1 MKAPNVPEED
11 PLTGEIVGAAIEVHR
26 FFGPGLLES
35 IYEKALTHELE
46 LRGLSVICQQSV
58 PVCYKGKV
66 LEDFR
71 LDLLVGGEVIVELK
85 TVDALLPVHTAQ
97 LLTYLKLT
105 GLKRG
110 LLINFKVERLVDGV
124 NVSASEA
131 LLRVLCASVV
141 FYCLCEDQ

>member
-1 MKAPNVPEED
+1 MTTERTTDED
-11 PLTGEIVGAAIEVHR
+11 PLTGEIIGAAIEVHR

-35 IYEKALTHELE
+35 IYEKALTRELE
-46 LRGLSVICQQSV
+46 LRRVAVACQQAV
-58 PVCYKGKV
+58 PVRYKGKT

-85 TVDALLPVHTAQ
+85 TVESLLAIHTAQ

-110 LLINFKVERLVDGV
+110 LLINFNVERLVDGV
-124 NVSASEA
+124 KRVS
-131 LLRVLCASVV
+131 L
-141 FYCLCEDQ
+141 

>member
-1 MKAPNVPEED
+1 MMKTLDVAEED
-11 PLTGEIVGAAIEVHR
+11 PLTREIIGAAIEAHR

-46 LRGLSVICQQSV
+46 LHGIGAVCQQPV
-58 PVCYKGKV
+58 PVHYKGKL

-85 TVDALLPVHTAQ
+85 TVDALLPIHTAQ

-105 GLKRG
+105 GLERG

-124 NVSASEA
+124 RRIS
-131 LLRVLCASVV
+131 L
-141 FYCLCEDQ
+141 